1 MKRKNKMNLPSEPS
15 SSSSSASAT
24 VINQWTRQFEK
35 RLWRAIDSLHL
46 IVMFFSLYSGLIV
59 TILRNELSEQ

>member
-1 MKRKNKMNLPSEPS
+1 LFSTGSSASKS

-24 VINQWTRQFEK
+24 AVNQWTNPLEQ
-35 RLWRAIDSLHL
+35 RLWRAIDSLHI